1 MNILRK
7 GNYMAETND
16 RAKLAVLAAAFC
28 WLAPL
33 AVLAITNPL
42 HEENQ
47 C

>member
-1 MNILRK
+1 MS
-7 GNYMAETND
+7 ETND
-16 RAKLAVLAAAFC
+16 RPKLVVLAAALC
-28 WLAPL
+28 WLVPL